1 MYYSNSNSGW
11 QNDCV
16 YRLRYGCVLYVRL
29 AMKYLLILI
38 GLSALPVQA
47 QITFFNDSLG
57 MPLGTA
63 NQIGNTTFYSDAMGL
78 PLGTA
83 QTIGNTT
90 FYSNSLGLPLGT
102 ANTPQPIPS
111 YTPRYGP
118 PSSPTFPTAPLF
130 PTSPRGM

>member
-1 MYYSNSNSGW
+1 MKHLPFIANG
-11 QNDCV
+11 DEMKT
-16 YRLRYGCVLYVRL
+16 LLFTL
-29 AMKYLLILI
+29 ALI
-38 GLSALPVQA
+38 SLPVQA

-57 MPLGTA
+57 LPLGTA

-111 YTPRYGP
+111 YTPRYNSP
-118 PSSPTFPTAPLF
+118 PAPTFPTAPLF
-130 PTSPRGM
+130 PTSPRGW

>member
-1 MYYSNSNSGW
+1 MKT
-11 QNDCV
+11 
-16 YRLRYGCVLYVRL
+16 LLLTL
-29 AMKYLLILI
+29 AIV
-38 GLSALPVQA
+38 ALPVQA

-57 MPLGTA
+57 LPLGTA
-63 NQIGNTTFYSDAMGL
+63 NQIGSTTFYSDAMGL

-111 YTPRYGP
+111 YTPRY
-118 PSSPTFPTAPLF
+118 SSPQAPTFPTAPLF
-130 PTSPRGM
+130 PTSPIGR

>member
-1 MYYSNSNSGW
+1 
-11 QNDCV
+11 
-16 YRLRYGCVLYVRL
+16 
-29 AMKYLLILI
+29 MKTLLLIL
-38 GLSALPVQA
+38 GLITLPVQA

-102 ANTPQPIPS
+102 ANTPQPVQP
-111 YTPRYGP
+111 YALPQYRTPP
-118 PSSPTFPTAPLF
+118 APTFPAAPLF
-130 PTSPRGM
+130 PPSPRGW